1 MSEKKYDSLSKALM
15 SLYAPLGDIEAEQD
29 MLNER
34 SRGAERIPEGEDMSQ
49 YSNVPVKTPDAV
61 VKMLEIEGGLASLP
75 KAIPKKVDLGTVAV
89 APTPEQIADANTPRL
104 GDKIDLIKKR
114 ESVGDTNYLQKGE
127 TKKPKETVGDKQT
140 GLNKIINSPLLTD
153 SYFDTIL
160 TTQEF
165 KNIYSGHNPQ
175 TEKKRKIK
183 PREEKWDASYESK
196 INDPEINK
204 NVIKNNVVDIID
216 SVIPAFPELKRH
228 KAFNRNS
235 FINLA
240 KFESMAGGDLVNE
253 KTKDY
258 GMFQLNKTNI
268 NNLFSTDAFENSF
281 KKYYGGQAENAT
293 GYSADDLKKLYDKNP
308 EKFVTEFLKNNHKV
322 NLAVSIAGSI
332 MPNLDAKMSKKQSGG
347 IVKDPYKRQPRFI

>member
-1 MSEKKYDSLSKALM
+1 MSEKEYDSLSKALM
-15 SLYAPLGDIEAEQD
+15 SLYAPLGDIKSRQEEIPIGSVDSEATRGVAITD
-29 MLNER
+29 DSRNPSVLNEQIYTPNLNTVYNTNNMKKTQ
-34 SRGAERIPEGEDMSQ
+34 ERTFKPRENQKINVETVKPGLTSLENNLKENVIPV
-49 YSNVPVKTPDAV
+49 N
-61 VKMLEIEGGLASLP
+61 I
-75 KAIPKKVDLGTVAV
+75 VD
-89 APTPEQIADANTPRL
+89 E
-104 GDKIDLIKKR
+104 
-114 ESVGDTNYLQKGE
+114 
-127 TKKPKETVGDKQT
+127 PKETVEDKQT
-140 GLNKIINSPLLTD
+140 GLNRIINSPLLTD

-347 IVKDPYKRQPRFI
+347 IVKDPYKREPRFI

>member
-34 SRGAERIPEGEDMSQ
+34 SSGPPIIDDSQNPEISNQQVYTPKFNTVYNTDNMDTSQ
-49 YSNVPVKTPDAV
+49 KSTFEPRENQKINVETKPGLTS
-61 VKMLEIEGGLASLP
+61 LE
-75 KAIPKKVDLGTVAV
+75 
-89 APTPEQIADANTPRL
+89 NNL

-268 NNLFSTDAFENSF
+268 NKLFSTDAFKNSF